1 MENSSISLYKMIK
14 NTLGEKTEKHHVN
27 PLMWKPWGKSY
38 ITARWFKPNSKI
50 QNTYYTEWDC
60 YTCYAKPGVC
70 THAKYKVEFSL
81 LFNFQCVTLLTF
93 SPSPLKT

>member
-38 ITARWFKPNSKI
+38 ITARCLNHI
-50 QNTYYTEWDC
+50 
-60 YTCYAKPGVC
+60 
-70 THAKYKVEFSL
+70 AKYKMHIIQSGIVIHVMQSRVFAHMQS
-81 LFNFQCVTLLTF
+81 T
-93 SPSPLKT
+93 K